1 MTNNCDA
8 RLVYGFSLVN
18 SDDKIID
25 SEWMEQKYPD
35 IELFA
40 LNIAQTYLGDVLYG
54 VRCSLDLVTGSVSID
69 DKNVARVTELYNIY
83 MNYLKNSV
91 SSETY
96 VKYENK
102 IKLGYQLALID
113 NGEQCKIHINIDPE
127 WKLPK

>member
-1 MTNNCDA
+1 MSNTCDA
-8 RLVYGFSLVN
+8 RLVYGFNLVN

-54 VRCSLDLVTGSVSID
+54 VQCSLDLVTGSVSID
-69 DKNVARVTELYNIY
+69 EKCVARVTELYNIY

-91 SSETY
+91 SSE
-96 VKYENK
+96 KYIKYKKN
-102 IKLGYQLALID
+102 IKLGYQLALLD
-113 NGEQCKIHINIDPE
+113 NGAQCKIHINIDPE
-127 WKLPK
+127 WKDTK